1 MSAAAYYNEI
11 DPFAAQWL
19 RNLIAAG
26 HIAQAKLTNGVLKMS
41 HLTTSE
47 DLPSAIFS
55 PVSAS
60 GPIPSA
66 SPDGLTIARSGLAP
80 ARASL
85 SARQAKAMDLLTSG
99 TFGPT
104 SSISSASADLSMS
117 LANRL
122 QQVTQ
127 TYGSTLYKQTSK
139 DWDTP
144 SGLCRLRQRA
154 SVRRTSE
161 NGPTGWPT
169 PTASSVTGAGT
180 SGRQGG
186 MNIQTATMLSGWPTP
201 VANTKDQPE
210 TKRGLENLAG
220 LVKMAG
226 WVTPTSRDWKDSAG
240 MTAQRDGKERL
251 DQLPRQAFMTG
262 WPTPQVNYITN
273 ATTVQMS
280 ADGRETPNKIGWAAS
295 LCGPLR
301 LTVFGEMRTGSFAEM
316 ANGVQ
321 LNPAHSRWLMGLPH
335 AWDESSPGWQ
345 EWQAATASVA

>member
-1 MSAAAYYNEI
+1 M
-11 DPFAAQWL
+11 
-19 RNLIAAG
+19 G
-26 HIAQAKLTNGVLKMS
+26 
-41 HLTTSE
+41 
-47 DLPSAIFS
+47 
-55 PVSAS
+55 
-60 GPIPSA
+60 
-66 SPDGLTIARSGLAP
+66 
-80 ARASL
+80 
-85 SARQAKAMDLLTSG
+85 LLTSG

-122 QQVTQ
+122 QAVTQ
-127 TYGSTLYKQTSK
+127 THGSTLYKQTWK
-139 DWDTP
+139 EWDTP

-154 SVRRTSE
+154 SARRTSE
-161 NGPTGWPT
+161 SELTGWPS
-169 PTASSVTGAGT
+169 PLASNIKNCYQDWKKVMARKEA
-180 SGRQGG
+180 GRQ
-186 MNIQTATMLSGWPTP
+186 P
-201 VANTKDQPE
+201 
-210 TKRGLENLAG
+210 NLQDFAV
-220 LVKMAG
+220 LAA

-251 DQLPRQAFMTG
+251 DQLPRQAFLTG

-301 LTVFGEMRTGSFAEM
+301 LTVFGEMRTGSFVEM

-345 EWQAATASVA
+345 EWQAATASAA

>member
-1 MSAAAYYNEI
+1 M
-11 DPFAAQWL
+11 
-19 RNLIAAG
+19 G
-26 HIAQAKLTNGVLKMS
+26 
-41 HLTTSE
+41 
-47 DLPSAIFS
+47 
-55 PVSAS
+55 
-60 GPIPSA
+60 
-66 SPDGLTIARSGLAP
+66 
-80 ARASL
+80 
-85 SARQAKAMDLLTSG
+85 LLTSG

-122 QQVTQ
+122 QAVTQ
-127 TYGSTLYKQTSK
+127 THGSTLYKQTWK
-139 DWDTP
+139 EWDTP
-144 SGLCRLRQRA
+144 SDLCRLRQRA

-161 NGPTGWPT
+161 SGPTGLPT

-186 MNIQTATMLSGWPTP
+186 MNIQTAAMMSGWPTP
-201 VANTKDQPE
+201 TTIDNNQVAGQAAAANAPN
-210 TKRGLENLAG
+210 RGTTLGGAAR
-220 LVKMAG
+220 MAG

-262 WPTPQVNYITN
+262 WPTPTTSNTRSPSVDAAMNMHRQDGSKTQQRLQDFAGIT
-273 ATTVQMS
+273 
-280 ADGRETPNKIGWAAS
+280 
-295 LCGPLR
+295 GPLR
-301 LTVFGEMRTGSFAEM
+301 LTVFGEMRTGSFVEM

-345 EWQAATASVA
+345 EWQAATASAA